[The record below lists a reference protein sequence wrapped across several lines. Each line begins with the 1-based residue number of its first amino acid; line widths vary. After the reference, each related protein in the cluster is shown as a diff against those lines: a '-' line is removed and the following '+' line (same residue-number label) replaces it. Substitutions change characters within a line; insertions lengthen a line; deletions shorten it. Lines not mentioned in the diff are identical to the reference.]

1 MPYVLPPFVSSVV
14 CDVILARLHQA
25 RLTGSTMHI
34 SVPLPVLE
42 EAIFRK
48 TIELGRKFD
57 ARMLHLDK
65 LLHMEGW
72 TCSRNMPEFIFTS
85 TIAPQNR
92 AAPSLPSPPPHSSRH
107 TPRRTARCVGFEP
120 DISLFD

>member
-34 SVPLPVLE
+34 SVPLSDLE
-42 EAIFRK
+42 EAIFKK

-57 ARMLHLDK
+57 SRMLHLDK

-85 TIAPQNR
+85 TIAPQD
-92 AAPSLPSPPPHSSRH
+92 PSPQHTHSN
-107 TPRRTARCVGFEP
+107 PNRTARCVGFEP